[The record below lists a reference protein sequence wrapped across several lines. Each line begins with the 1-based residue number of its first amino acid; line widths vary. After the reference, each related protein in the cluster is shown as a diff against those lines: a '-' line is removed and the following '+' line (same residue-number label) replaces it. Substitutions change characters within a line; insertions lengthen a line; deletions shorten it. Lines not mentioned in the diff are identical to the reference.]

1 MEQKPEPL
9 QIPIIGE
16 NKISYRLNKTR
27 CIARCCDVFSI
38 IMNFSVWI
46 FLILIIITVKREQ
59 GSFLFLF
66 FGAFSYLIY
75 FILEMISI
83 TFKYLKIKDNGIIY
97 EKMGDIYKTN
107 PTISLVAECYH
118 NEGRGGGTSGGSSV
132 KVISHKEEIPF
143 NYTFCRDVSGNF
155 NLNINKNN
163 YKYKYYVILNIA
175 YEVIFGDDLLFND
188 YNIIKNEIIDKNKN
202 RDKYF
207 TYHDNIELKGINNL
221 MMIKLG
227 EKEPWFVGCFWF
239 VIFNILSLASLYR
252 LYIWII
258 SIEQTVTIKKLIT
271 KRNNNLPYDERYNIY
286 NPSLQFLDKTF
297 TYNQNNNIS
306 EKNNVNEKNNFQT
319 NIHINDNQ
327 QQINSDNNMNDN
339 NINNEQ
345 INTNNIT
352 IQVHQDNFL
361 SKERCMNKS
370 NQEK

>member
-16 NKISYRLNKTR
+16 NKISYRLNKIT
-27 CIARCCDVFSI
+27 CIFRCCDVFSI

-46 FLILIIITVKREQ
+46 FLILIIITVKRKQE
-59 GSFLFLF
+59 SFLFLF

-107 PTISLVAECYH
+107 PSISLVGESYH
-118 NEGRGGGTSGGSSV
+118 YEGRDGNV
-132 KVISHKEEIPF
+132 KVSHKEEIPF

-175 YEVIFGDDLLFND
+175 YEVIFDDDLLFND

-207 TYHDNIELKGINNL
+207 EYIDNIELKGINNL
-221 MMIKLG
+221 MMVKLDD
-227 EKEPWFVGCFWF
+227 KEPWFVGCFWF

-286 NPSLQFLDKTF
+286 NPSLQFLDKIF

-306 EKNNVNEKNNFQT
+306 EKNSVDGKNNFQT

-345 INTNNIT
+345 LNTNNIT
-352 IQVHQDNFL
+352 IHVYQNNPS